1 MQKTASLKWNF
12 LMNTILT
19 VSSFIFPLI
28 TFQYASRVIL
38 PTGIGKVQ
46 LATSFVAYFTMISQ
60 LGIPIYGIRAC
71 AKVRDDPAEL
81 SCVARELLMISG
93 LMTVLAYAVLGICIA
108 CIPRVHGERPLYILM
123 SSSILLTALGM
134 EWLSKGI
141 EAYTFITV
149 RSLVFKVIALAAL
162 FLLVRDEGDYLFY
175 GLVCVIASSGSF
187 IWNFLAV
194 QKHLRV
200 KPKRKYDLSRHKKPI
215 LIFFAMTCATTI
227 YTNLDNVMLGFMTN
241 DASVGIYSAAVN
253 IRNILVAVV
262 TSLGAVLLPRASYYI
277 EHKKNAEFYEISAK
291 ACHFVVLLAVPLWV
305 YFTLYA
311 RLGILFLSGEAYL
324 QATTSIRLLMPT
336 LLMIGLTNI
345 MGIQMLVPLGREKAV
360 LYSVLAG
367 AVTDLILNTALI
379 PVYREVGAAIG
390 TLAAEIVVFIF
401 QYRILSD
408 SLSAVFRKTAYWKIL
423 IALVIASLTSFR
435 LASLSYSY
443 LLLLVLTAVVFMAAY
458 GAVLW
463 ILKEPLALEIIDSA
477 RQFVRQHTKR

>member
-1 MQKTASLKWNF
+1 MC
-12 LMNTILT
+12 
-19 VSSFIFPLI
+19 SSDL
-28 TFQYASRVIL
+28 
-38 PTGIGKVQ
+38 
-46 LATSFVAYFTMISQ
+46 
-60 LGIPIYGIRAC
+60 
-71 AKVRDDPAEL
+71 
-81 SCVARELLMISG
+81 
-93 LMTVLAYAVLGICIA
+93 
-108 CIPRVHGERPLYILM
+108 
-123 SSSILLTALGM
+123 
-134 EWLSKGI
+134 
-141 EAYTFITV
+141 
-149 RSLVFKVIALAAL
+149 
-162 FLLVRDEGDYLFY
+162 

-194 QKHLRV
+194 QKHLCV

-277 EHKKNAEFYEISAK
+277 EHKKDDAFYEISAK

-305 YFTLYA
+305 YFTVYA

-324 QATTSIRLLMPT
+324 EATTSIRLLMPT

-367 AVTDLILNTALI
+367 AVTDLVLNTALI

-390 TLAAEIVVFIF
+390 TLAAEIVVFVF

-408 SLSAVFRKTAYWKIL
+408 RLSAVFRKTAYWKIL
-423 IALVIASLTSFR
+423 AALVIASAASFR
-435 LASLSYSY
+435 LASLPYSY
-443 LLLLVLTAVVFMAAY
+443 LLLLVLTAVVFMAVY
-458 GAVLW
+458 GGVLW

-477 RQFVRQHTKR
+477 RQFVRQHIKR